1 MPARDLPRDAAPT
14 DVRRQF
20 PTGYS
25 VLSTT
30 TYCQSFGNFEAHHDT
45 INALFESLEPW
56 EAEMLSRTHFQA
68 DVGDTA
74 AAISQPSIVA
84 CDGSVNEHKAGA
96 FSWVFSDRTGNRM
109 VLGSGPARGSR
120 ITSYRSEGYGIL
132 AVTRFLHRLQE
143 YTARSPQ
150 RMNHLQIV
158 CDNLSM
164 VRNVHKILPPPTS
177 TGNGDTTGTTHY
189 TVLPLQP
196 EWDVLNEIWHTTKH
210 WHGIRIA
217 HVKGHQDAATPAEQ
231 LSIEAILNVQADS
244 LAGQFLR
251 HDPVPKPMCYMFP
264 NTHAHLLIDDRTI
277 AYRYALQIRNAECD
291 PPMHLKKK
299 YDWNDATFAT
309 VNWVVHGNAIQAQRH
324 RKTHSVKLVHDI
336 LPTNRVQ
343 QRWNPQH
350 SNKCALCQREEE
362 TRDHLLRCERAT
374 EWRSKCLHVISARS

>member
-1 MPARDLPRDAAPT
+1 MIGHSKSSITTQHQFIQERPSPRGWTLWRKACLLWSTEHGKLRQPLGQWQRHTSPHRRGWPAHFVNGHLYVRVDGAETEYREWTQEEGKAHYTVAGETIHARDLPHDAAPT
-14 DVRRQF
+14 DVQRQF
-20 PTGYS
+20 PTSYS

-30 TYCQSFGNFEAHHDT
+30 TYCQSFGNLFEAHHDT
-45 INALFESLEPW
+45 INAFFESLEPW

-68 DVGDTA
+68 DVGNTA

-84 CDGSVNEHKAGA
+84 CDGPVNKHKAGA
-96 FSWVFSDRTGNRM
+96 FGWVFSDRTGNRM

-231 LSIEAILNVQADS
+231 LSIEAILNMQADS
-244 LAGQFLR
+244 LAG
-251 HDPVPKPMCYMFP
+251 
-264 NTHAHLLIDDRTI
+264 
-277 AYRYALQIRNAECD
+277 
-291 PPMHLKKK
+291 
-299 YDWNDATFAT
+299 
-309 VNWVVHGNAIQAQRH
+309 
-324 RKTHSVKLVHDI
+324 
-336 LPTNRVQ
+336 
-343 QRWNPQH
+343 
-350 SNKCALCQREEE
+350 
-362 TRDHLLRCERAT
+362 
-374 EWRSKCLHVISARS
+374 